1 MEGIITLKDK
11 FDVDEFMC
19 LIFSSLSYLAYF
31 FPLKRFTAIFIKE
44 YMLSVTY
51 FKITSYF

>member
-19 LIFSSLSYLAYF
+19 LIFSSLFYLAYF
-31 FPLKRFTAIFIKE
+31 YPLKRFTAIFIKE

-51 FKITSYF
+51 FKITFYF